1 MALHLIKLCV
11 GCDSVRE
18 LAGYMAARGKAGVKR
33 GLGGRH
39 AHVTRMAPKRAEEL
53 LAGGSLYWVIAG
65 QLAARQRLVDIEPF
79 TDDEGI
85 GRCKLWMDVAVVK
98 VVPRPV
104 RAFQGW
110 RYLQA
115 DAAPPDLSQAGEGLA
130 MMPDAMRAELGAL
143 GLL

>member
-1 MALHLIKLCV
+1 MSLHLIKLCV
-11 GCDSVRE
+11 GVDSVGE
-18 LAGYMAARGKAGVKR
+18 LTRYMAARGKAGAGR
-33 GLGGRH
+33 GLAPRH

-65 QLAARQRLVDIEPF
+65 QLAARQRLVGIAPF
-79 TDDEGI
+79 TDDDGI
-85 GRCKLWMDVAVVK
+85 GRCKLWMEAAVVK

-115 DAAPPDLSQAGEGLA
+115 DAAPPDLAQAGEGLET
-130 MMPDAMRAELGAL
+130 MPDAMRAELGAL